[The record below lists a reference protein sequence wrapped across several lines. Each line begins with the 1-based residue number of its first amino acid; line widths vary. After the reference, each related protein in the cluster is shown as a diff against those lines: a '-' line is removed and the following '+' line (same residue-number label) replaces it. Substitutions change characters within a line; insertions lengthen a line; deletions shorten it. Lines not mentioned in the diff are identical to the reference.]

1 MRKKILVVDD
11 DPVLVEMLQSGLHRS
26 GYEVVIARQG
36 KEAIKKVCEE
46 KPNLVVL
53 DVMLP
58 DMDGTEV
65 ATILRENQE
74 TQNIPIIYITVLIG
88 KANSA
93 EQNPQGSNTV
103 VLGKPF
109 DLNELL
115 AKINSLI
122 S

>member
-11 DPVLVEMLQSGLHRS
+11 DPVVIEMLQSGLSRS

-36 KEAIKKVCEE
+36 KEAIQKVREDQ
-46 KPNLVVL
+46 PSLVVL

-65 ATILRENQE
+65 ATILRENDA
-74 TQNIPIIYITVLIG
+74 TQKIPIIYITVLIG
-88 KANSA
+88 KIHPA
-93 EQNPQGSNTV
+93 EQTPPGSNTV

-115 AKINSLI
+115 VKINSFI
-122 S
+122 G